1 MHHFLEVL
9 SDLLTYW
16 PVTSGKR
23 DRRPGKDKKKIS
35 GLHYKP
41 VFKITN
47 DKNTDRIPDK
57 DEAS

>member
-1 MHHFLEVL
+1 MHHFFEML

-16 PVTSGKR
+16 PVKSGKR
-23 DRRPGKDKKKIS
+23 DRRPVKDKKKIS

-47 DKNTDRIPDK
+47 DKNTDRPSDK
-57 DEAS
+57 DEGS